1 MKIIIE
7 KVKKFINDEG
17 LLQSGDS
24 CLVALSGGA
33 DSVALL
39 KILYELKKEY
49 NLRLYSMHIH
59 HGIRDEEAHRD
70 AKFASELSESF
81 GIECIIKY
89 VNVPDYAK
97 LNRLSIEE
105 AARILRYEELQKQA
119 KLKNAKIATAHH
131 LDDKAE
137 TFIMNLCRGSG
148 LKGLGSIRAKRES
161 IIRPLLAL
169 SKKEILDYIEKGGL
183 DYVTDST
190 NLEDIYTRNYI
201 RHKVIPC
208 MEKLNVCS
216 QKHISAAGDEI
227 YEAYKY
233 IKDIAKEKLE
243 KISVYR
249 YEGKIISKKG
259 LENSYSENLDN
270 ENSDTENSDTENS
283 YSKNLHTVNS
293 DAENSYTENAI
304 GIEKEK
310 FDKEPDIIKNY
321 MIYTAF
327 ESMVKGLKDVSN
339 INIKDISTLTKKTT
353 GKQIHLPHNIIAY
366 TDYTYLWLE
375 NKLIQKK
382 AVKRLDSKPLEI
394 DNLCS
399 TEIFTC
405 DENFTPPTLKYTKYF
420 DADKLNADIKL
431 RYRQAG
437 DYISIKSGK
446 KSLKSFMT
454 DEKIPAAKRDDVKL
468 IACKSHVLWVI
479 GYRISEY
486 YKINKDTKN
495 ILKIRYLKGE
505 EGNE

>member
-1 MKIIIE
+1 
-7 KVKKFINDEG
+7 
-17 LLQSGDS
+17 
-24 CLVALSGGA
+24 
-33 DSVALL
+33 
-39 KILYELKKEY
+39 
-49 NLRLYSMHIH
+49 
-59 HGIRDEEAHRD
+59 
-70 AKFASELSESF
+70 
-81 GIECIIKY
+81 
-89 VNVPDYAK
+89 
-97 LNRLSIEE
+97 
-105 AARILRYEELQKQA
+105 
-119 KLKNAKIATAHH
+119 
-131 LDDKAE
+131 
-137 TFIMNLCRGSG
+137 
-148 LKGLGSIRAKRES
+148 
-161 IIRPLLAL
+161 
-169 SKKEILDYIEKGGL
+169 
-183 DYVTDST
+183 
-190 NLEDIYTRNYI
+190 
-201 RHKVIPC
+201 
-208 MEKLNVCS
+208 
-216 QKHISAAGDEI
+216 
-227 YEAYKY
+227 
-233 IKDIAKEKLE
+233 
-243 KISVYR
+243 
-249 YEGKIISKKG
+249 
-259 LENSYSENLDN
+259 
-270 ENSDTENSDTENS
+270 
-283 YSKNLHTVNS
+283 
-293 DAENSYTENAI
+293 
-304 GIEKEK
+304 
-310 FDKEPDIIKNY
+310 

-327 ESMVKGLKDVSN
+327 EGMVKGLKDVSN

-405 DENFTPPTLKYTKYF
+405 DGNFTPPTLKYTKYF

>member
-1 MKIIIE
+1 ME
-7 KVKKFINDEG
+7 MSWLQSINDFKY
-17 LLQSGDS
+17 LLFLLVPVGIYLMVISIKKITAFAKAKMIYEMPVSSIDGSFTIEESGKYDIWL
-24 CLVALSGGA
+24 CGKKY
-33 DSVALL
+33 SVSP
-39 KILYELKKEY
+39 IY
-49 NLRLYSMHIH
+49 NLDI
-59 HGIRDEEAHRD
+59 
-70 AKFASELSESF
+70 
-81 GIECIIKY
+81 
-89 VNVPDYAK
+89 
-97 LNRLSIEE
+97 
-105 AARILRYEELQKQA
+105 
-119 KLKNAKIATAHH
+119 KLKNNATGKSVILYPDFFRTTANSFKDARIK
-131 LDDKAE
+131 LY
-137 TFIMNLCRGSG
+137 TFSVESGSYNIS
-148 LKGLGSIRAKRES
+148 LTDSVEEREN

-169 SKKEILDYIEKGGL
+169 SKKEILDYIEKESL

-249 YEGKIISKKG
+249 YEGKITAKERLKS
-259 LENSYSENLDN
+259 
-270 ENSDTENSDTENS
+270 SD
-283 YSKNLHTVNS
+283 KNFS
-293 DAENSYTENAI
+293 I
-304 GIEKEK
+304 GIEKEV

-327 ESMVKGLKDVSN
+327 EGMVKGLKDVSN
-339 INIKDISTLTKKTT
+339 INIKDITALTKKTT

-399 TEIFTC
+399 IEIFNC
-405 DENFTPPTLKYTKYF
+405 DKNFTPPNLKYTKYF
-420 DADKLNADIKL
+420 DADKLKSDIKL

-454 DEKIPAAKRDDVKL
+454 DEKIPAAKRDEVKL
-468 IACKSHVLWVI
+468 IACDSHVLWVI

-486 YKINKDTKN
+486 YKI
-495 ILKIRYLKGE
+495 KIQEIY
-505 EGNE
+505 

>member
-1 MKIIIE
+1 MKTIIE

-17 LLQSGDS
+17 LLQDKDS
-24 CLVALSGGA
+24 CLIALSGGA

-105 AARILRYEELQKQA
+105 AARVLRYEELQRQA

-148 LKGLGSIRAKRES
+148 LKGLGSIRAEREN
-161 IIRPLLAL
+161 IIRPLLGL
-169 SKKEILDYIEKGGL
+169 SKKEILDYIEKENL

-201 RHKVIPC
+201 RHKVMPC

-249 YEGKIISKKG
+249 YKGKITAKESLK
-259 LENSYSENLDN
+259 S
-270 ENSDTENSDTENS
+270 SD
-283 YSKNLHTVNS
+283 KNFS
-293 DAENSYTENAI
+293 I

-327 ESMVKGLKDVSN
+327 EVMVKGLKDVSN

-505 EGNE
+505 EENE

>member
-1 MKIIIE
+1 MKIITE
-7 KVKKFINDEG
+7 KVKKFINNEG

-148 LKGLGSIRAKRES
+148 LKGLGSIRAEREN

-169 SKKEILDYIEKGGL
+169 SKKEILDYIEKESL

-249 YEGKIISKKG
+249 YEGKITAKESLK
-259 LENSYSENLDN
+259 S
-270 ENSDTENSDTENS
+270 SDRNFS
-283 YSKNLHTVNS
+283 
-293 DAENSYTENAI
+293 I
-304 GIEKEK
+304 GIEKEA
-310 FDKEPDIIKNY
+310 FDREADIIKNY

-327 ESMVKGLKDVSN
+327 EGMVKGLKDVSN
-339 INIKDISTLTKKTT
+339 INIKDITALTKKTT

-366 TDYTYLWLE
+366 TGYKYLWLE
-375 NKLIQKK
+375 NKLLQKK
-382 AVKRLDSKPLEI
+382 ALKRLDSKPLEI

-399 TEIFTC
+399 IEIFNC
-405 DENFTPPTLKYTKYF
+405 DKNFIPPNLKYTKYF
-420 DADKLNADIKL
+420 DADKLKSDIKL

-454 DEKIPAAKRDDVKL
+454 DEKIPAAKRDEVKL
-468 IACKSHVLWVI
+468 IACDSHVLWVI

-486 YKINKDTKN
+486 YKINKDTRN

-505 EGNE
+505 EENE

>member
-7 KVKKFINDEG
+7 KVKKFINNEG

-148 LKGLGSIRAKRES
+148 LKGLGSIRAKRENV
-161 IIRPLLAL
+161 IRPLLAL
-169 SKKEILDYIEKGGL
+169 SKKEILDYIEKENL

-208 MEKLNVCS
+208 MEKLNACS

-270 ENSDTENSDTENS
+270 ENSDTENS

-304 GIEKEK
+304 GIEKEA

-327 ESMVKGLKDVSN
+327 EGMVKGLKDVSN
-339 INIKDISTLTKKTT
+339 INIKDITALTKKTT

-366 TDYTYLWLE
+366 TDYKYLWLE
-375 NKLIQKK
+375 NKLLQKK
-382 AVKRLDSKPLEI
+382 ALKRLDSKPLEI

-399 TEIFTC
+399 IEIFNC
-405 DENFTPPTLKYTKYF
+405 DKNFTPPNLKYTKYF
-420 DADKLNADIKL
+420 DADKLKLDIKL

-454 DEKIPAAKRDDVKL
+454 DEKIPAAKRDEVKL
-468 IACKSHVLWVI
+468 IACDSHVLWVI

-486 YKINKDTKN
+486 YKINKDTRN

-505 EGNE
+505 EENE

>member
-1 MKIIIE
+1 MKIIME

-148 LKGLGSIRAKRES
+148 LKGLGSIRAEREN

-169 SKKEILDYIEKGGL
+169 SKKEILDYIEKESL

-249 YEGKIISKKG
+249 YEGKITAKESLK
-259 LENSYSENLDN
+259 S
-270 ENSDTENSDTENS
+270 SDRNFS
-283 YSKNLHTVNS
+283 
-293 DAENSYTENAI
+293 I
-304 GIEKEK
+304 GIEKEV
-310 FDKEPDIIKNY
+310 FDKEPDIIKNAVAVFALDIFLFIVGS
-321 MIYTAF
+321 MI
-327 ESMVKGLKDVSN
+327 
-339 INIKDISTLTKKTT
+339 IS
-353 GKQIHLPHNIIAY
+353 GI
-366 TDYTYLWLE
+366 E
-375 NKLIQKK
+375 G
-382 AVKRLDSKPLEI
+382 
-394 DNLCS
+394 
-399 TEIFTC
+399 F
-405 DENFTPPTLKYTKYF
+405 
-420 DADKLNADIKL
+420 
-431 RYRQAG
+431 
-437 DYISIKSGK
+437 
-446 KSLKSFMT
+446 SLKETMFECASAVAT
-454 DEKIPAAKRDDVKL
+454 VGLTLGITPHLGIISKILLICMMYIGRVGGITLIFAAVTPKKNGNAR
-468 IACKSHVLWVI
+468 
-479 GYRISEY
+479 YP
-486 YKINKDTKN
+486 KDQVAV
-495 ILKIRYLKGE
+495 G
-505 EGNE
+505 

>member
-7 KVKKFINDEG
+7 KVKKFINNEG

-39 KILYELKKEY
+39 NILYELKKEY

-119 KLKNAKIATAHH
+119 KLQNAKIATAHH

-148 LKGLGSIRAKRES
+148 LKGLGSIRAKREN

-208 MEKLNVCS
+208 MEKLNACS

-270 ENSDTENSDTENS
+270 ENSDTKNS

-304 GIEKEK
+304 GIEKEA
-310 FDKEPDIIKNY
+310 FDKEADIIKNY

-327 ESMVKGLKDVSN
+327 EGMVKGLKDVSN
-339 INIKDISTLTKKTT
+339 INIKDITALTKKTT

-366 TDYTYLWLE
+366 TDYKYLWLE
-375 NKLIQKK
+375 NKLLQKK
-382 AVKRLDSKPLEI
+382 ALKRLDSKPLEI

-405 DENFTPPTLKYTKYF
+405 DKNFTPPNLKYTKYF
-420 DADKLNADIKL
+420 DADKLKSDIKL

-454 DEKIPAAKRDDVKL
+454 DEKIPAAKRGEVKL
-468 IACKSHVLWVI
+468 IACDSHVLWVI

-486 YKINKDTKN
+486 YKINKDTRN

-505 EGNE
+505 EENE